1 MYTPERFTV
10 PQTMT
15 REFIFTQHVRDLVRG
30 NVTRGELE
38 APWEKLRDALISE
51 MRHRALL
58 TVSPACLGIY
68 GADSWTREALDEL
81 ATDCYTSVFLR
92 RLSSLAAQLKR
103 KSNVEG
109 LVFRNIRYYLHE
121 IQRRHDPVGFRV
133 YTALRAAVCVAVDG
147 GALRIEQGDPAVR
160 NDTVLA
166 VAKSSPS
173 KSWSAGME
181 PGCLAGDS
189 SALESVMRRWT
200 EELLP
205 DLVTARGAAL
215 DPIVDDLAE
224 RLSRLA
230 EHGVSTLRFQE
241 VSKLLKD
248 QVRSRWKALWAH
260 DHLAHDAEG
269 KFGDLALVLTPAS
282 SFEEREAFEKLVT
295 CVSEALETMPAS
307 PRARSYL
314 HRLWVFLWNHA
325 AENDGALPSQRQISR
340 LLEIPRARFAEL
352 YATLG
357 RTVELCR
364 EVHFGGRTQ
373 HAPAREERKV

>member
-1 MYTPERFTV
+1 
-10 PQTMT
+10 MT
-15 REFIFTQHVRDLVRG
+15 RESVFTQHVRDLVRG
-30 NVTRGELE
+30 NVTREELL

-58 TVSPACLGIY
+58 TASPACLGIY
-68 GADSWTREALDEL
+68 GVGSWTKEALDEL
-81 ATDCYTSVFLR
+81 ATDCYSSVFLR
-92 RLSSLAAQLKR
+92 RLPSLAAQLGR
-103 KSNVEG
+103 KVNVEG
-109 LVFRNIRYYLHE
+109 LIFRNIRFYLHE
-121 IQRRHDPVGFRV
+121 IQRKHDPVGFRV
-133 YTALRAAVCVAVDG
+133 YTALRAAVCAAVDR
-147 GALRIEQGDPAVR
+147 GALRVEQGDPAVR

-166 VAKSSPS
+166 LPRQSSFEI
-173 KSWSAGME
+173 E
-181 PGCLAGDS
+181 PEDGDG
-189 SALESVMRRWT
+189 ADLESVVRRWS

-205 DLVTARGAAL
+205 DLVTARGTAL

-230 EHGVSTLRFQE
+230 DHGVATFRFQE

-248 QVRSRWKALWAH
+248 QVRSRWQALWAH
-260 DHLAHDAEG
+260 DHPAPDDELELW
-269 KFGDLALVLTPAS
+269 DLASVVGSAS

-295 CVSEALETMPAS
+295 CVSEVLETMPAA
-307 PRARSYL
+307 PRTRSYL

-325 AENDGALPSQRQISR
+325 AENGDALPSQRQISR

-364 EVHFGGRTQ
+364 EVHSGERTQ
-373 HAPAREERKV
+373 HKLAGNERKV